1 MKLGVFTVTFFCLI
15 TSLSGCITETI
26 EEQKIDDEG
35 VIVPEEYVWEDDGE
49 LTIVTYDVYGITP
62 EMIDEFENRTD
73 YEVTILKLD
82 DAGSV
87 LSHLLQHQGNQV
99 ADLAIGLDNTYLP
112 IALDYDVLWQH
123 SADVNNVSA
132 GILNELQTPYAAP
145 FDHGYICINYDKSII
160 DGENYTVPTS
170 LWDLTSSEFSGK
182 VAIPS
187 PETSSPGR
195 AFMLSTINY
204 FENDED
210 NSTDW
215 TDWWTAMASNDATIT
230 SGWSEAYETHYTG
243 GYGEWT
249 EGYIGDANFVV
260 SYCHSPGVESYFNEN
275 WTKSAA
281 LDLENYAFHQI
292 EFASAIKG
300 GNLDAASSFIEYLLS
315 YEINSQMP
323 VSNYMYSVLDNTTLP
338 ETHGYLNNTLVP
350 RSPVYMEYSEIAA
363 NMNDWLQSWN
373 SAMVDA

>member
-1 MKLGVFTVTFFCLI
+1 M
-15 TSLSGCITETI
+15 TE
-26 EEQKIDDEG
+26 
-35 VIVPEEYVWEDDGE
+35 VIIPEEYVWEDDGK

-62 EMIDEFENRTD
+62 EMIEEFENRTD

-87 LSHLLQHQGNQV
+87 LSHLLQHQDNQV

-187 PETSSPGR
+187 
-195 AFMLSTINY
+195 
-204 FENDED
+204 
-210 NSTDW
+210 
-215 TDWWTAMASNDATIT
+215 
-230 SGWSEAYETHYTG
+230 
-243 GYGEWT
+243 
-249 EGYIGDANFVV
+249 
-260 SYCHSPGVESYFNEN
+260 
-275 WTKSAA
+275 
-281 LDLENYAFHQI
+281 
-292 EFASAIKG
+292 
-300 GNLDAASSFIEYLLS
+300 
-315 YEINSQMP
+315 
-323 VSNYMYSVLDNTTLP
+323 
-338 ETHGYLNNTLVP
+338 
-350 RSPVYMEYSEIAA
+350 
-363 NMNDWLQSWN
+363 
-373 SAMVDA
+373 